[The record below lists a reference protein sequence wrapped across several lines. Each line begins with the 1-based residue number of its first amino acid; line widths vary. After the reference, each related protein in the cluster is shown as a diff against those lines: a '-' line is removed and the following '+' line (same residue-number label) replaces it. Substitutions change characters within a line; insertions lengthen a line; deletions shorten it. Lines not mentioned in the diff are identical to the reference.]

1 MAEEGREADV
11 YVRLGGTDVLA
22 GRLWSRRR
30 GNAESQTFAYDH
42 AYPKVAGAYELDPA
56 LGFLTGQHQTPRGR
70 EIFGAFSDSSPDRWG
85 RRLIARAER
94 KRAKREGGARRSFG
108 ETDLLLGVRDDL
120 RQGALR
126 FREPGAADFSAPE
139 DRAVPAFLNLPELL
153 GASERIERDEDDEE
167 TLETLLRGGSS
178 LGGARPK
185 AHILGPGGQVSIAKF
200 PAPSVDEWDVMR
212 WEAVALRLAH
222 DAGIRVPPS
231 ALHTV
236 DGRSVLVV
244 ERFDRVEG
252 ERIGYV
258 SAMTML
264 ERVDGESGSYLEIA
278 DVITRNSPQAT
289 EDLRELWR
297 RMAFSVLIS
306 NLDDHLRNHAFLRTS
321 TAGWTLSPAFDL
333 NPDPGPGE
341 RLLKTAIDFDENEA
355 AVEPLLGVAEWFR
368 LDTEEAI
375 GVLGEVNAATARWRE
390 VGTSHGAD
398 RSELELIEPAFE
410 HAASRAAR
418 EMLD

>member
-1 MAEEGREADV
+1 
-11 YVRLGGTDVLA
+11 
-22 GRLWSRRR
+22 
-30 GNAESQTFAYDH
+30 
-42 AYPKVAGAYELDPA
+42 
-56 LGFLTGQHQTPRGR
+56 
-70 EIFGAFSDSSPDRWG
+70 
-85 RRLIARAER
+85 
-94 KRAKREGGARRSFG
+94 
-108 ETDLLLGVRDDL
+108 
-120 RQGALR
+120 
-126 FREPGAADFSAPE
+126 
-139 DRAVPAFLNLPELL
+139 
-153 GASERIERDEDDEE
+153 
-167 TLETLLRGGSS
+167 
-178 LGGARPK
+178 
-185 AHILGPGGQVSIAKF
+185 
-200 PAPSVDEWDVMR
+200 MR
-212 WEAVALRLAH
+212 WEAVALRLAR

-236 DGRSVLVV
+236 DGKSVLVV

-278 DVITRNSPQAT
+278 EAISRNSPRAT

-333 NPDPGPGE
+333 NPDPEPGE

-390 VGTSHGAD
+390 VGAAHGAG